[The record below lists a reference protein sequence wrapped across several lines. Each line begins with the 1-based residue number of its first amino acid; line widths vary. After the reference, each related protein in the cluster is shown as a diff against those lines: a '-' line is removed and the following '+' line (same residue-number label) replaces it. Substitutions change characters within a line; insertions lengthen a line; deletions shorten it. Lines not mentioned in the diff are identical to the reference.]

1 MTDSLTQKNTDVLT
15 VSVYSAGKLIPA
27 DTQLIRVETFHS
39 ENQIPS
45 AKLIICDGDI
55 TQGTFPVSD
64 SDVFTPGASI
74 QIDVGAGSDITTI
87 FKGVVIKHGVRI
99 ESNDSTFLELEC
111 QDPAVAMS
119 VGHKNA
125 NFIEMTDSEI
135 FEKLIEAYPALSAD
149 IEKTANR
156 FNEIVQFN
164 TSDWDFMLARAKRQG
179 FILLVDAG
187 RISIK
192 TPAISATPS
201 LTLTWGDDL
210 LNFNA
215 ELDARTQFKTVK
227 CVAWDAANRSTT
239 EQIALSSPLNSQ
251 GNINSATLADVIG
264 LPSYRL
270 QSTSGSDYSNLKSWA
285 DAIQERSGLTRI
297 SGSMSFKGNAAAQ
310 AGGLI
315 EVKGVGKRF
324 SGNAYINSVHH
335 TISGGNWITEVTFGT
350 AAIRDVKQ
358 NSIDDALV
366 TGINA
371 GVSGLHIGVVKKL
384 DADPSG
390 NYRIQVSIPVMQ
402 TQPDGIWARLA
413 TSYGSDGI
421 GTFFIPEIGDEVILG
436 FFDNDP
442 SCPVI
447 LGSLYSKKQPP
458 PYEISADNCTKAI
471 ITRSKLKV
479 EFDENKKT
487 IKIATPGNNRIILS
501 DDEKSI
507 LLQDQNS
514 NQFKLSPDG
523 IMIDS
528 ISDITLNAKGKVSI
542 TAIANIDITSHSDV
556 KTAGLNVSNNA
567 NISFV
572 AKGSASAELSASGQ
586 TTIKGA
592 MVMIN

>member
-192 TPAISATPS
+192 TPAISATPRA
-201 LTLTWGDDL
+201 L
-210 LNFNA
+210 LN
-215 ELDARTQFKTVK
+215 K
-227 CVAWDAANRSTT
+227 SM
-239 EQIALSSPLNSQ
+239 
-251 GNINSATLADVIG
+251 AT
-264 LPSYRL
+264 
-270 QSTSGSDYSNLKSWA
+270 
-285 DAIQERSGLTRI
+285 
-297 SGSMSFKGNAAAQ
+297 
-310 AGGLI
+310 
-315 EVKGVGKRF
+315 
-324 SGNAYINSVHH
+324 
-335 TISGGNWITEVTFGT
+335 
-350 AAIRDVKQ
+350 
-358 NSIDDALV
+358 
-366 TGINA
+366 
-371 GVSGLHIGVVKKL
+371 KK
-384 DADPSG
+384 
-390 NYRIQVSIPVMQ
+390 
-402 TQPDGIWARLA
+402 
-413 TSYGSDGI
+413 
-421 GTFFIPEIGDEVILG
+421 
-436 FFDNDP
+436 
-442 SCPVI
+442 
-447 LGSLYSKKQPP
+447 
-458 PYEISADNCTKAI
+458 
-471 ITRSKLKV
+471 
-479 EFDENKKT
+479 
-487 IKIATPGNNRIILS
+487 
-501 DDEKSI
+501 
-507 LLQDQNS
+507 
-514 NQFKLSPDG
+514 
-523 IMIDS
+523 
-528 ISDITLNAKGKVSI
+528 
-542 TAIANIDITSHSDV
+542 
-556 KTAGLNVSNNA
+556 
-567 NISFV
+567 
-572 AKGSASAELSASGQ
+572 
-586 TTIKGA
+586 
-592 MVMIN
+592 